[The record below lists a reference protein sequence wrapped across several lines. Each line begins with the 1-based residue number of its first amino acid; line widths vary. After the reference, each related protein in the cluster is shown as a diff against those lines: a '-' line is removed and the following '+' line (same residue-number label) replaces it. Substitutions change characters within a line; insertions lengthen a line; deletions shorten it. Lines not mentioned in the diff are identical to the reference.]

1 MIKAMVIDKIKYAMG
16 WVLATLLPQQAEAV
30 RNRFT
35 VPSDWDSPQS
45 SRMTDRFLR
54 FYIGAQ
60 AKAAEQSS
68 PGQLEKIHQNFW
80 SQTASY
86 FTDMGDR
93 TENIYIP
100 MYQDIVASLTP
111 RLVDYQI
118 QTVCEFG
125 TGDGQWLNYLSQQW
139 GMIQRFIGIDL
150 SANQV
155 AINQQRYPH
164 LEFVTSDLVS
174 WTEANAEPSTLYH
187 TNSGVLEYLSE
198 DSVKHL
204 LSRLKDRARNS
215 ILFLIEP
222 IYGDYDIH
230 REITSQIIGYEHS
243 YTHNYV
249 HLLEA
254 AGIEVISHEEREVI
268 GCRMLIVLAY
278 IL

>member
-1 MIKAMVIDKIKYAMG
+1 MVLDKVKYGLG
-16 WVLATLLPQQAEAV
+16 WILATLLPQKAEAV
-30 RNRFT
+30 RNGFT
-35 VPSDWDSPQS
+35 IPQDWDSSRS
-45 SRMTDRFLR
+45 SPITDRLIR

-60 AKAAEQSS
+60 AKATEQNS

-80 SQTASY
+80 SQTATY

-100 MYQDIVASLTP
+100 LYKDIVQRNTP
-111 RLVDYQI
+111 FLVDHKI

-139 GMIQRFIGIDL
+139 GMVQRFIGIDL

-174 WTEANAEPSTLYH
+174 WTAANAAPNRLYH

-204 LSRLKDRARNS
+204 LSILKDRAKNS

-230 REITSQIIGYEHS
+230 RETTSKIIGYEHS

-254 AGIEVISHEEREVI
+254 ANIKVISHEEREAV

-278 IL
+278 IA